1 MFWLVFGRVCAF
13 PGLSPQKSSDDAE
26 EDRAVNAVIQSAQR
40 ERTRSHGGGLLGS
53 GESMASYRDRTMSS
67 FKGRKN
73 EDATPEPAVVQEE
86 DSLEAML

>member
-1 MFWLVFGRVCAF
+1 MIVGRVCAF
-13 PGLSPQKSSDDAE
+13 PGVSPQKSSDDAE
-26 EDRAVNAVIQSAQR
+26 EDRAVNAVIESAQR

-67 FKGRKN
+67 FKGRG
-73 EDATPEPAVVQEE
+73 ATPEPAVVQEE